1 MYACRVTQLKQELI
15 LNPMEATQKRG
26 NVWASIFL
34 SLLETILVT
43 SEIKYFLFPKKH
55 SQNIPQHAY
64 ERQDTYK
71 HTLFGNLDVT

>member
-1 MYACRVTQLKQELI
+1 
-15 LNPMEATQKRG
+15 MEATQKRG

-55 SQNIPQHAY
+55 SQNILQHAY
-64 ERQDTYK
+64 ERQ
-71 HTLFGNLDVT
+71 HTNGGLNFVLTNIHCLAI